1 MRVLTPEAMRAVDRR
16 AIDEI
21 GVSGLVLMEN
31 AAIGVADAIAR
42 EFPAAGSAFV
52 VCGPGNNG
60 GDGLALAR
68 HLETRGYRVVAYLAG
83 AEPTGDAGRQLA
95 ICRAL
100 RMTVVD
106 GEAFDGDAF
115 AARCGEADLVVDA
128 LFGTGLSRPLEGR
141 FAALVERLN
150 RSGRPCVAIDL
161 PSGLDAGRSHPP
173 GPHVEADLT
182 VAFAAPKI
190 AHLFPPSAAA
200 VGRLVVADLGIP
212 RGLVEEAEG
221 DLRLLTEDEMVALV
235 RPRAAEAHKG
245 DFGHVLV
252 VGGSAGKSGAAVLAA
267 RGAIRSGAGLVTVAV
282 PAPLAA
288 GVDSASL
295 ESMTVSLPV
304 GQGGGLGKAA
314 LDAVLAAAEGK
325 TVLAVG
331 PGLGTAGETAS
342 FVRELVSTVDL
353 PLVLDA
359 DGLNAFAGALAEL
372 RAALADRQGEV
383 ILTPHPGELARLLG
397 VATGEIV
404 EDRVAA
410 ARRAATEIGAITVL
424 KGVPTLVADPRGG
437 IALNRTGNPGMA
449 TGGSGDVLTGM
460 IAALVGQG
468 YDPIAAAQ
476 LGVYAHGWA
485 GDLAAEARG
494 EIGLAAADLLE
505 ALPGIW
511 RRWEGA

>member
-1 MRVLTPEAMRAVDRR
+1 MRAVDRR
-16 AIDEI
+16 AIEEI
-21 GVSGLVLMEN
+21 GVPSLVLMEN

-42 EFPAAGSAFV
+42 EYPEAGSAFV

-68 HLETRGYRVVAYLAG
+68 QLETRGYRVVAYLASG
-83 AEPTGDAGRQLA
+83 EPAGDAGRQLA

-100 RMTVVD
+100 RMTILD
-106 GEAFDGDAF
+106 GEPFDGDAF
-115 AARCGEADLVVDA
+115 SARCREVDLVVDA

-150 RSGRPCVAIDL
+150 RCARPCVAIDL

-173 GPHVEADLT
+173 GPHVVADLT

-190 AHLFPPSAAA
+190 AHIFPPSAAA
-200 VGRLVVADLGIP
+200 VGRLLVADLGIP
-212 RGLVEEAEG
+212 GYLVEEAEG
-221 DLRLLTEDEMVALV
+221 DLRLLTEDEVAALV
-235 RPRAAEAHKG
+235 RPRSAEAHKG
-245 DFGHVLV
+245 TFGHVLV
-252 VGGSAGKSGAAVLAA
+252 VGGSEGKSGAAVLAA

-288 GVDSASL
+288 GVDAASL
-295 ESMTVSLPV
+295 ESMTLALPL
-304 GQGGGLGKAA
+304 GPEGGLGKAA
-314 LDAVLAAAEGK
+314 LESVVAAAEGK
-325 TVLAVG
+325 TALAVG
-331 PGLGTAGETAS
+331 PGLGRAGETAR
-342 FVRELVSTVDL
+342 FVRELVASIDL

-359 DGLNAFAGALAEL
+359 DGLNAFGGAAAEL
-372 RAALADRQGEV
+372 REAVGGREREV
-383 ILTPHPGELARLLG
+383 ILTPHPGELAQLFGL
-397 VATGEIV
+397 ATAEIV
-404 EDRVAA
+404 EDRIAA
-410 ARRAATEIGAITVL
+410 ARRAAEETGAITVL
-424 KGVPTLVADPRGG
+424 KGYPTLVADPRGG
-437 IALNRTGNPGMA
+437 IAINRTGNPGMA

-468 YDPIAAAQ
+468 YDPIAASH

-494 EIGLAAADLLE
+494 QIGLAAADLLE

-511 RRWEGA
+511 RQWEGA